1 MRKNVWI
8 LNHYATNMF
17 FDQGGR
23 HHWFAKYLRKKG
35 YNPTIFCANTFHTSE
50 DIIEIDKTYKF
61 DVSEEIPYVFVKTS
75 SSKGNGIDRVKN
87 MVLFYINLKKT
98 LKELIKFEGKPDVI
112 LASSVHP
119 LTLVAGIQIAKK
131 YNIKIISEVRDLWP
145 EAIFAYDK
153 SKENSL
159 LGKALIYGE
168 NWIYRKS
175 DSIIFTKE
183 GDKDYLLEKKWT
195 TQQGGKIDLN
205 NVHYIN
211 NGVDLENYDLSI
223 QKNILKD
230 SELDDSSKFKVIYV
244 GAIRPV
250 NNVGNIVEAA
260 KILEKESN
268 IQFIVYGDGIE
279 LNNLRKKVNDE
290 NISNIV
296 FKGFVNK
303 KYIPNILSRSD
314 LNILNYSSES
324 YNWSRGNSSNK
335 LFEYLASGKPVIST
349 AKMGYSIINKYN
361 CGIELEN
368 NTPEELARE
377 IIQFKQ
383 MSEQEYLQYS
393 TNARNAAK
401 HFDFQILTKSLIKI
415 IEK

>member
-1 MRKNVWI
+1 
-8 LNHYATNMF
+8 MF

-23 HHWFAKYLRKKG
+23 HHWFAKYLKKEG

-50 DIIEIDKTYKF
+50 DIIEVENTYKL
-61 DVSEEIPYVFVKTS
+61 DESETIPYVFVKTTS
-75 SSKGNGIDRVKN
+75 SIGNGIDRVKN
-87 MVLFYINLKKT
+87 MVLFYLNLKKT
-98 LKELIKFEGKPDVI
+98 LKTLIKNNGKPDVI

-131 YNIKIISEVRDLWP
+131 YNIKIISEIRDLWP
-145 EAIFAYDK
+145 EAIFAYNK
-153 SKENSL
+153 SRETSI
-159 LGKALIYGE
+159 LGKALVRGE
-168 NWIYRKS
+168 YWIYKKS

-183 GDKDYLLEKKWT
+183 GDKDYLIEKKWT

-205 NVHYIN
+205 KVHYIN
-211 NGVDLENYDLSI
+211 NGVDLDNYDVSI
-223 QKNILKD
+223 KKNIITD
-230 SELDDSSKFKVIYV
+230 SELDDFTKFKVIYV

-260 KILEKESN
+260 KILKNESD
-268 IQFIVYGDGIE
+268 IHFIIYGEGIE
-279 LNNLRKKVNDE
+279 LSSLRKRATDE

-303 KYIPNILSRSD
+303 KFIPNILSRSD
-314 LNILNYSSES
+314 LNILNYSSET

-335 LFEYLASGKPVIST
+335 LFEYLASEKPVIST

-368 NTPEELARE
+368 NTPEELAKA
-377 IIQFKQ
+377 IIHFKQ
-383 MSEQEYLQYS
+383 MSEKEYLQFS
-393 TNARNAAK
+393 SNARKAAK
-401 HFDFQILTKSLIKI
+401 EFDFQTLTQSLIKI

>member
-1 MRKNVWI
+1 M
-8 LNHYATNMF
+8 NHYATNMF

-23 HHWFAKYLRKKG
+23 HHWFAKYLKKEG

-75 SSKGNGIDRVKN
+75 SSKGNGIDRMKN

-98 LKELIKFEGKPDVI
+98 LKELIKLEGKPDVI

-131 YNIKIISEVRDLWP
+131 YNIKIISEIRDLWP

-205 NVHYIN
+205 KVHYIN

-223 QKNILKD
+223 QKNILTD

-335 LFEYLASGKPVIST
+335 LFEYLASEKPVIST

-368 NTPEELARE
+368 NTPEELARA